1 MLATTIK
8 VLLTFKPLRRE
19 NRCNPQPPPRGPGF
33 GCTLYKW
40 NRVWLYIVQGVPDS
54 VVQGVPD
61 LVVQIIKSKY
71 YGVGWFKGAK
81 KKKMGWEVIM
91 TSDQKEY
98 IFVLIERGSFL
109 FCQK

>member
-1 MLATTIK
+1 M
-8 VLLTFKPLRRE
+8 
-19 NRCNPQPPPRGPGF
+19 
-33 GCTLYKW
+33 
-40 NRVWLYIVQGVPDS
+40 YIVQGAPDLVVQGVPDL
-54 VVQGVPD
+54 VVPGVPD

-81 KKKMGWEVIM
+81 KKKLGWEVIM

-98 IFVLIERGSFL
+98 IFVLIEGGSFL